1 MSFEL
6 KDVWFRYFGAARP
19 ALAEVSASFPA
30 GKHTFVLGPNGAG
43 KTTLFRVM
51 LGLVVPGS
59 GSAAYEGKMSQ
70 EWSRRELARRCGV
83 VSQEPGNLFPFTVRE
98 MVEMGRNPYVGSWR
112 SLSADDE
119 AVIERAL
126 ERTDLL
132 GLADRTVSNLSGGEL
147 QRVKVARALAQTP
160 ATLLLDEP
168 TAHLDLGHEMEIF
181 SLLRQL
187 TEDEEFTV
195 ITITHNMNLASRFAD
210 HVVLLDGGHVLAAGS
225 PREVLEPE
233 RLKKAFGW
241 PVRVEDQGSLGLQ
254 IVPLEP

>member
-1 MSFEL
+1 M
-6 KDVWFRYFGAARP
+6 
-19 ALAEVSASFPA
+19 
-30 GKHTFVLGPNGAG
+30 
-43 KTTLFRVM
+43 
-51 LGLVVPGS
+51 
-59 GSAAYEGKMSQ
+59 
-70 EWSRRELARRCGV
+70 
-83 VSQEPGNLFPFTVRE
+83 FPFTVRE